1 MVNMIIKCYEVV
13 FKVTETQGNGKEWT
27 HRKSVL
33 TPIVK
38 NGKHVIELN
47 RVEKALKVLEDSK
60 RYYNIEYIETKPKTL
75 LVTEI
80 LEGV

>member
-1 MVNMIIKCYEVV
+1 MIIKCYEVI
-13 FKVTETQGNGKEWT
+13 FKVTETLDNGKEWT

-38 NGKHVIELN
+38 NGKHVIELT
-47 RVEKALKVLEDSK
+47 RVDKAIKVLEDAK
-60 RYYNIEYIETKPKTL
+60 KYYRIEYVETKPKTL
-75 LVTEI
+75 LTTEI